1 MPMVRIGNNNQ
12 LQMLKVQ
19 GWLKSTRNSLNTGS
33 FPRNHIWMCGVL
45 KKSIFAYLKFHI
57 CISQGKQHYC
67 EGQYFMLS
75 PSLSPL
81 PKFQPPRISESK
93 VFPCLQ
99 CVSSD
104 RKNQN
109 IRHSWKRLWILTRAL
124 SPTNTGVNF
133 RILPKIFY
141 QNICLIVPC
150 CNTCKDPNGLL
161 HPEWPEIPYMNT
173 SSLGIS

>member
-1 MPMVRIGNNNQ
+1 
-12 LQMLKVQ
+12 
-19 GWLKSTRNSLNTGS
+19 
-33 FPRNHIWMCGVL
+33 MCGVL

-57 CISQGKQHYC
+57 CVPKILHLHTTAYFDLEILSKGKHHYC

-81 PKFQPPRISESK
+81 PKFQRPRISESK

-124 SPTNTGVNF
+124 SQTNTGVNF

>member
-1 MPMVRIGNNNQ
+1 MWSVEQKTCKNRSKMALKRPIFSHKWLILW
-12 LQMLKVQ
+12 LQKYLFINLSWHGGCGTLLSSFEDLEVPKTP
-19 GWLKSTRNSLNTGS
+19 KS
-33 FPRNHIWMCGVL
+33 
-45 KKSIFAYLKFHI
+45 SIFWP
-57 CISQGKQHYC
+57 G
-67 EGQYFMLS
+67 
-75 PSLSPL
+75 L
-81 PKFQPPRISESK
+81 PKTPAPQRPRISESK

-109 IRHSWKRLWILTRAL
+109 IRHSWKSLWILTRAL
-124 SPTNTGVNF
+124 GQTNTGVNF